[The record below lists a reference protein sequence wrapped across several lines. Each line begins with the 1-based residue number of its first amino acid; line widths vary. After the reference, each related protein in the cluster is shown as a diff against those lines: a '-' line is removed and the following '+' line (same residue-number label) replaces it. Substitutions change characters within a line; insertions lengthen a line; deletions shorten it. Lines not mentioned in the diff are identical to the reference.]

1 MLLAVE
7 SLHVSYGVRALQ
19 GVDLV
24 VEDGSVV
31 ALLRANGA
39 GKTTTLRTISGCFM
53 SLMLRRQALG

>member
-39 GKTTTLRTISGCFM
+39 GKTTLRTISGCFM
-53 SLMLRRQALG
+53 SLMLRCQALG